1 MNLQRG
7 FDVACVVA
15 CVKKERR
22 ILAYILRSDWLSGA
36 VLVLLDGSKA
46 PTHKSVGSANVVWD
60 TRTGVCA
67 TTPAGL
73 Q

>member
-7 FDVACVVA
+7 FDVA

-36 VLVLLDGSKA
+36 VLVLLDGFKA
-46 PTHKSVGSANVVWD
+46 STHKSVGSVSVVWD